1 MKVNKAIV
9 SLELVDESTGEV
21 TEQVL
26 DIAEVLADKLS
37 KKRTSTKKKSSS
49 VTEIEQNDEP
59 ILRLL
64 DNKYTLTSGAIE
76 KLGATVGESKIVI
89 RSQKINKQMIP
100 VIAVNDVF
108 KVKSGNKLTLK
119 GTVSFRGKANE
130 DLSVYGSIFKL
141 KKHPN
146 DDNIFILVGDNQPPV
161 EKVVEPEPEPED
173 IIPTE
178 EEVPEDSINI
188 DVDDEK
194 NENISFEF

>member
-9 SLELVDESTGEV
+9 SLELVDESTGKV

-26 DIAEVLADKLS
+26 DIAEILADKLS
-37 KKRTSTKKKSSS
+37 KKRTTSTKKKSSS
-49 VTEIEQNDEP
+49 VAEIEQNDEP

-161 EKVVEPEPEPED
+161 EKVVEPEPED

-194 NENISFEF
+194 NENISFDF